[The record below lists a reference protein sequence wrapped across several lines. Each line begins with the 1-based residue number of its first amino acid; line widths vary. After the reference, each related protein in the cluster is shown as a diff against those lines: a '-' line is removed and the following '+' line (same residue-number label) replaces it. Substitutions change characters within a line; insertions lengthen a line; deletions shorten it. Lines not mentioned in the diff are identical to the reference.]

1 MKNEATTNVKIKY
14 TIDKKSFFGH
24 SAILLMAMAAIFR
37 LIGCWGYWNEM
48 LQFIMHV
55 VVPVVSCILLILCV
69 SFLGKKG
76 FFLSC
81 VPVILGVVFFIYK
94 AFSFES
100 PVHMVLCILLY
111 LAVAVLYT
119 GTVVGSIHTKWLLP
133 PLFGLPFIYHVVV
146 EDLPALNNSVESISF
161 AAGMQE
167 MSVLCIMAALFCVGM
182 GLKKLVIEKETTIV
196 AEPAMSEA
204 GEAVSEG
211 TATAEAE
218 PAPIEAEPAPS
229 TAEPIPETV
238 FVPAFEAPAQLT
250 EENTDIQKPESID
263 EK

>member
-24 SAILLMAMAAIFR
+24 SAVLLMAMSAIFR
-37 LIGCWGYWNEM
+37 LIGCWGFWNDM
-48 LQFIMHV
+48 LFAVMHV
-55 VVPVVSCILLILCV
+55 AIPLVCCLLLILCI

-81 VPVILGVVFFIYK
+81 VPVILGVVFFVYK

-100 PVHMVLCILLY
+100 KIHMVLCILLY
-111 LAVAVLYT
+111 LAVAIIYT
-119 GTVVGSIHTKWLLP
+119 GTVIGSIHTKWLLP

-146 EDLPALNNSVESISF
+146 EDLPALSNTEVPVTF

-182 GLKKLVIEKETTIV
+182 GLKKVAIEKQTTIV
-196 AEPAMSEA
+196 AEPAI
-204 GEAVSEG
+204 
-211 TATAEAE
+211 AE
-218 PAPIEAEPAPS
+218 PAQPVEPAAAAQEPVAAEVVAEAAQPAEIVAEPVPAQ
-229 TAEPIPETV
+229 PETV
-238 FVPAFEAPAQLT
+238 QNT
-250 EENTDIQKPESID
+250 ENQEL
-263 EK
+263 